1 MKKKIGLGELGLLLS
16 TISLAVG
23 FWCYIEV
30 RDFGSRI
37 AIKLFGAASSIWI
50 NLTIVRG
57 SISEEKERH
66 WEKVSSL
73 TYSTILTFLCPNDL
87 RCSVVYADKLEY
99 NE

>member
-23 FWCYIEV
+23 FWCYIEG

-37 AIKLFGAASSIWI
+37 AIKLFGAALSIWI

-57 SISEEKERH
+57 GQLARKKKGIGRK
-66 WEKVSSL
+66 
-73 TYSTILTFLCPNDL
+73 
-87 RCSVVYADKLEY
+87 
-99 NE
+99 